1 MKKKFKL
8 VVFSLIA
15 MLSFAVGVNAQ
26 EVTDASNLE
35 SCLLAGGTCTL
46 QNDIEVNK
54 IITVDKAVELN
65 LNGNDVAFT
74 LNNYILLKG
83 GNLNITGEGTMYEK
97 NPYYAPIYVK
107 GSDNVSD
114 TNYSTLT
121 VGKDVTLKGWSGIFI
136 SYISKD
142 SKKAYGITVNLNG
155 TAIGVKDSY
164 GTCEG
169 AIYINGEITDSNNA
183 PIINISS
190 TAKVKS
196 EGQGIYAAG
205 YGVWTIEDGA
215 SIEGTSGIEIRAGIL
230 NLKGGTI
237 TGTNKTLKGT
247 DIELTAT
254 DGAITSKPNGSGPT
268 TVGAGIAIVQHTTKL
283 PITVNIL
290 GGTIKGV
297 EAIYANDTQENGA
310 EAWAKV
316 NVEVTGGTFSTDVTD
331 YVADKYVAKLVDG
344 SYVVSENKVIETS
357 DEKVAFESEEALD
370 NNLSLVVASKAEEDV
385 KKVTEK
391 VTEVYKENKEVKDA
405 TLIALYDI
413 NVMNGREIVPMENG
427 KFTISIALDEEET
440 KYDNYKV
447 VYIDDE
453 GNIAETLD
461 AKLVDG
467 KVVFETTHL
476 SVYGIVGYNNVAQVI
491 DNPNTGDN
499 LSMIII
505 LGGLSLIILSG
516 TALKLKKSN

>member
-1 MKKKFKL
+1 MKKKLLFL
-8 VVFSLIA
+8 VAALALFVPTA
-15 MLSFAVGVNAQ
+15 MAAD
-26 EVTDASNLE
+26 VTDADGLE

-74 LNNYILLKG
+74 LKNHILLKG

-136 SYISKD
+136 SYISED

-155 TAIGVKDSY
+155 TAIGVKDSD

-169 AIYINGEITDSNNA
+169 AIYINGNITDSNNA
-183 PIINISS
+183 PVINISS
-190 TAKVKS
+190 TAKIES

-230 NLKGGTI
+230 NVKGGTI
-237 TGTNKTLKGT
+237 TGTNKALKGT
-247 DIELTAT
+247 SIELTAT
-254 DGAITSKPNGSGPT
+254 DGTITSRPNGNGPT
-268 TVGAGIAIVQHTTKL
+268 TVGAGIAVVQHTTKL

-297 EAIYANDTQENGA
+297 EAIYANDTQGNGA
-310 EAWAKV
+310 EAWSKV
-316 NVEVTGGTFSTDVTD
+316 KVAVTGGTFSTDVVD
-331 YVADKYVAKLVDG
+331 YLTSKYVAKLVDG

-370 NNLSLVVASKAEEDV
+370 NNLRLDVASKAEEEV
-385 KKVTEK
+385 TKVTEK
-391 VTEVYKENKEVKDA
+391 VEEAYKENKEVKDT

-413 NVMNGREIVPMENG
+413 NVMDGREVVPMENG
-427 KFTISIALDEEET
+427 NFTISIALDEEET

-447 VYIDDE
+447 IYIDDE

-476 SVYGIVGYNNVAQVI
+476 SVYGIVGYNNVTQVI

-505 LGGLSLIILSG
+505 LGGLSLILLSG
-516 TALKLKKSN
+516 AALKLKKSN